1 MNKSKA
7 RKSGKRKKP
16 FKSNC
21 RVCVITTTPP
31 LANSQH
37 APLFPLNSNTAMP
50 RTPSTPGRRIGTRA
64 SNKQAHPGYAVRA
77 KKRRTHEE
85 VQRERT
91 AKAQAMAAQERARQ
105 DDIDSVAEFERNDK
119 IEEGLNDATPRPLPL
134 STPRVTRN
142 VHADIGTPLSP
153 LPAGYSETSGEDASS
168 FRRPASETEDDDLSS
183 STVDSSAPTPI
194 KKVKKAAVKKAGIN
208 KPKLRNNAK
217 VIPLSF
223 GWYHLM

>member
-1 MNKSKA
+1 
-7 RKSGKRKKP
+7 
-16 FKSNC
+16 
-21 RVCVITTTPP
+21 
-31 LANSQH
+31 
-37 APLFPLNSNTAMP
+37 
-50 RTPSTPGRRIGTRA
+50 
-64 SNKQAHPGYAVRA
+64 
-77 KKRRTHEE
+77 
-85 VQRERT
+85 
-91 AKAQAMAAQERARQ
+91 MAAQERARQ
-105 DDIDSVAEFERNDK
+105 DDIDSVAEFECNNK

-168 FRRPASETEDDDLSS
+168 FRRPASEETEDDDLSS